1 MARKKRKSTPVR
13 RRRKMGAIGGKK
25 FDIMGALATIG
36 GAVAGRYLVK
46 AVNIGSVKPAL
57 KNAAVIGIGLFLPK
71 FVKGATGA
79 AIGAGMVAAG
89 GIGIASELLPK
100 IAGVEDAEMDME
112 TLEFPMVMNG
122 IEDGELSLIAGDD
135 DDSVMAGLSVI
146 AGNEDEEDY
155 FM

>member
-1 MARKKRKSTPVR
+1 MARRKRRSATPK

-25 FDIMGALATIG
+25 LDVMAAVGTIA

-46 AVNIGSVKPAL
+46 AVNVGNLKPAL

-71 FVKGATGA
+71 FIKGSTGA
-79 AIGAGMVAAG
+79 AVGAGMVAAG

-100 IAGVEDAEMDME
+100 IAGMNDME
-112 TLEFPMVMNG
+112 ELEFPMIMNG
-122 IEDGELSLIAGDD
+122 MDDNELSLIAG

-146 AGNEDEEDY
+146 AGDEEDEGY
-155 FM
+155 M

>member
-1 MARKKRKSTPVR
+1 MARRKKRSAAPR

-25 FDIMGALATIG
+25 LDIMAAVGTIA

-46 AVNIGSVKPAL
+46 AVNVGNVKPAL
-57 KNAAVIGIGLFLPK
+57 KNAAVVGIGLFLPK

-100 IAGVEDAEMDME
+100 IAGME
-112 TLEFPMVMNG
+112 TTSFEELEFPMIMNG
-122 IEDGELSLIAGDD
+122 FEDDQLSLIAGD

-146 AGNEDEEDY
+146 AGEEEDDLY
-155 FM
+155 S

>member
-1 MARKKRKSTPVR
+1 MRTKKRKSRPAP

-25 FDIMGALATIG
+25 FDVMGTVATIA

-46 AVNIGSVKPAL
+46 AVNVGNVKPAL

-100 IAGVEDAEMDME
+100 IAGIGEME
-112 TLEFPMVMNG
+112 TFDMPMLMG
-122 IEDGELSLIAGDD
+122 MGDD
-135 DDSVMAGLSVI
+135 NLSVI
-146 AGNEDEEDY
+146 AGDEVMAGDLSVIDGYEDDD
-155 FM
+155 M